1 MRFECSFASIA
12 RSNRLVSKIT
22 CNSTQ
27 APGRGYF
34 QKLVPIIAAVA
45 TAITMVA
52 IQPTMR
58 SAPRTIYLP
67 IIFLLTLIN
76 IIIAITGTDTT
87 PLITALQKS
96 ALIGSS
102 GERVMPKPLKVAIT
116 IVALGALPPKMQGET
131 GSTTTASAARP
142 CRAQNMKSIWPILTI
157 AMRVFVWNRQSHSAS
172 LDEAAFEVPY
182 LREADEVV

>member
-22 CNSTQ
+22 CNSAQ

-58 SAPRTIYLP
+58 SVLDQLGRP
-67 IIFLLTLIN
+67 ITVL
-76 IIIAITGTDTT
+76 GTFR
-87 PLITALQKS
+87 PS
-96 ALIGSS
+96 ALCGLQVNRYSRSSS
-102 GERVMPKPLKVAIT
+102 G
-116 IVALGALPPKMQGET
+116 
-131 GSTTTASAARP
+131 
-142 CRAQNMKSIWPILTI
+142 
-157 AMRVFVWNRQSHSAS
+157 RQTKCN
-172 LDEAAFEVPY
+172 
-182 LREADEVV
+182 

>member
-22 CNSTQ
+22 CNSAQ

-58 SAPRTIYLP
+58 SVLDQLGRPITVLGTLGLAPLAVFR
-67 IIFLLTLIN
+67 LTATL
-76 IIIAITGTDTT
+76 D
-87 PLITALQKS
+87 PRQD
-96 ALIGSS
+96 
-102 GERVMPKPLKVAIT
+102 
-116 IVALGALPPKMQGET
+116 
-131 GSTTTASAARP
+131 ARP
-142 CRAQNMKSIWPILTI
+142 SAIDQHCHHPMRIIPCRTRRIYK
-157 AMRVFVWNRQSHSAS
+157 
-172 LDEAAFEVPY
+172 AAFPWRD
-182 LREADEVV
+182 LQF